1 MIVYGYGGIVNFKF
15 KALVSENDYL
25 DFKIFMS
32 FKSPYG
38 VRISLKPFFRL
49 LAVNLIIFHLLDKLC
64 DL

>member
-1 MIVYGYGGIVNFKF
+1 MNFKF